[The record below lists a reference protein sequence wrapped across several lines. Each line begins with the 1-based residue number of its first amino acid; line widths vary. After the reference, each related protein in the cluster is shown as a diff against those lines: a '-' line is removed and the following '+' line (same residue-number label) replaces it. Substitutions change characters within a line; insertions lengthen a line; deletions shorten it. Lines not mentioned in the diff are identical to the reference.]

1 MTEEVG
7 GGMLSEDKEAGGSK
21 AEGCGGFQL
30 QSSKKPL
37 PQGKEVSRTGF

>member
-7 GGMLSEDKEAGGSK
+7 GVMLSEDKEAGGSK